1 LFRIERSS
9 KSQDKPV
16 ERQGRLNLDCCDTGE
31 HVLNK
36 IIHDALMIWVT
47 IEPISSVVLFT
58 ALTSRLS
65 RKERRKTAAMAAI
78 YSAIILLGAI
88 LIGQIIL
95 TAMHI
100 QLISLQIAGGIILF
114 LFGLQMIFGRTETVF
129 SQSEAGHD
137 IAVFPLAIP
146 SIVGPEAIM
155 VVILLTDNY
164 LYSVTTQAITAG
176 IMIGVLAITY
186 VLMLFA
192 EPLLRVIGKNGA
204 SILERIMG
212 IILATMSVDL
222 IIDAFAG
229 MVQWNIPKP

>member
-1 LFRIERSS
+1 
-9 KSQDKPV
+9 
-16 ERQGRLNLDCCDTGE
+16 
-31 HVLNK
+31 VLNK

-47 IEPISSVVLFT
+47 IEPIGTVVLFA
-58 ALTSRLS
+58 ALTSGLS
-65 RKERRKTAAMAAI
+65 PTERRKTATRAI
-78 YSAIILLGAI
+78 AYSAIVLLVSILV
-88 LIGQIIL
+88 GQILL

-114 LFGLQMIFGRTETVF
+114 LFGLQMIFGLTSSTY

-164 LYSVTTQAITAG
+164 LYSITTQAITAG
-176 IMIGVLAITY
+176 ITLAILAVTY
-186 VLMLFA
+186 VLMLLA
-192 EPLLRVIGKNGA
+192 EHLVRIIGKNGA
-204 SILERIMG
+204 AILERIMG
-212 IILATMSVDL
+212 IILATLSVDL
-222 IIDAFAG
+222 IIDAFAS

>member
-1 LFRIERSS
+1 
-9 KSQDKPV
+9 
-16 ERQGRLNLDCCDTGE
+16 
-31 HVLNK
+31 
-36 IIHDALMIWVT
+36 MIWVT
-47 IEPISSVVLFT
+47 IEPIGTVVLFA
-58 ALTSRLS
+58 ALTSGLS
-65 RKERRKTAAMAAI
+65 PNERRKTATMAIA

-114 LFGLQMIFGRTETVF
+114 LFGLQMIFGRTVTTF

-164 LYSVTTQAITAG
+164 LYSITTQAITAG
-176 IMIGVLAITY
+176 VMLGVLAVTY
-186 VLMLFA
+186 VLMLLA
-192 EPLLRVIGKNGA
+192 ERLVRIIGKNGA
-204 SILERIMG
+204 AILERIMG
-212 IILATMSVDL
+212 IILATLSVDL
-222 IIDAFAG
+222 IVDAFVSIA
-229 MVQWNIPKP
+229 QWTIPKS